1 MLRLMIALL
10 AFALPL
16 HAYAFPDGRVRGGT
30 TCGTATGC
38 HGVASTAVT
47 TTLTGPTTLLAGT
60 SAIYTVSITQDPG
73 SIGGGLNVA
82 IDPTS
87 LTGATLGIV
96 DANTQLLS
104 HSSSLVPQLTHVNA
118 YASAPTGNIGDWSY
132 SFLVNAP
139 LSAGTILLNAVMLAF
154 DGSQDATG
162 DLWDTTTLAIQVIL
176 PEPSTALLLGLGA
189 AGLIGFTVRR
199 RRRAN

>member
-10 AFALPL
+10 AFALPMQVF
-16 HAYAFPDGRVRGGT
+16 AFPTGRVRGGT
-30 TCGTATGC
+30 TCGTSTTC
-38 HGVASTAVT
+38 HGAASTAVT

-60 SAIYTVSITQDPG
+60 SATYTVSVTQTG
-73 SIGGGLNVA
+73 AGGGLNVA
-82 IDPTS
+82 VDPSS
-87 LTGATLGIV
+87 LAGATLGV
-96 DANTQLLS
+96 LDANTQLLS
-104 HSSSLVPQLTHVNA
+104 NTASSPVPQLTHMDA
-118 YASAPTGNIGDWSY
+118 YANPPGGNIGDWSY

-154 DGSQDATG
+154 DGSQDASG

-189 AGLIGFTVRR
+189 AGLIGFQVRR

>member
-1 MLRLMIALL
+1 MRFIVALL

-16 HAYAFPDGRVRGGT
+16 QVFAFPDGRVRGGT

-38 HGVASTAVT
+38 HGAASTEVT

-60 SAIYTVSITQDPG
+60 SAMYTVSITQTG
-73 SIGGGLNVA
+73 AGGGLNVA
-82 IDPTS
+82 VDPSS
-87 LTGATLGIV
+87 LAGATLGV
-96 DANTQLLS
+96 LDANTQLLS
-104 HSSSLVPQLTHVNA
+104 NAGTSPAPQLTHVNA
-118 YASAPTGNIGDWSY
+118 YADAPAGNRGDWSY
-132 SFLVNAP
+132 SFMVNAP
-139 LSAGTILLNAVMLAF
+139 LAAGSILLNAVMLAF
-154 DGSQDATG
+154 DGSESASG

-189 AGLIGFTVRR
+189 AGLIGFQVRR